1 MMGQA
6 LLAQGDAAAAKRE
19 LERSLELYVRE
30 RDAATTHMYGQNT
43 EVHTKSLLSLTQ
55 LCLGDVD
62 AALEAGLDALRT
74 ADALRHPHST
84 AIPMVYVG
92 GWVFGLCE
100 ATEQM
105 MTEARNL
112 LALAEQHRLYGFR
125 AHAAAFVGWALCQGG
140 NPGQGIPMI
149 AKAIAAFDSVQFRLA
164 EAGHL
169 SNLADA
175 QRRVGRLADA
185 AATCERAMQL
195 MPEGSRW
202 LEPELRRVQA
212 VIAADSTPLE
222 SRRVDTMF
230 RGAVACAQTFRF
242 PVFERRCLV
251 SFEEF
256 LKSTGRRD
264 AAVESRLG
272 ELSHLSN
279 LSQRVAS
286 AIRTTSHVG

>member
-1 MMGQA
+1 MLGQA
-6 LLAQGDAAAAKRE
+6 LLAKGEPAAAKTA
-19 LERSLELYVRE
+19 LERSLALYVPE

-125 AHAAAFVGWALCQGG
+125 AHAAAIRRMGALPGRKSGTGHPDDRQG
-140 NPGQGIPMI
+140 
-149 AKAIAAFDSVQFRLA
+149 D
-164 EAGHL
+164 
-169 SNLADA
+169 
-175 QRRVGRLADA
+175 RR
-185 AATCERAMQL
+185 
-195 MPEGSRW
+195 
-202 LEPELRRVQA
+202 
-212 VIAADSTPLE
+212 I
-222 SRRVDTMF
+222 
-230 RGAVACAQTFRF
+230 
-242 PVFERRCLV
+242 
-251 SFEEF
+251 
-256 LKSTGRRD
+256 
-264 AAVESRLG
+264 RLG
-272 ELSHLSN
+272 PVPDVRGRSP
-279 LSQRVAS
+279 VAIWPTPSVGS
-286 AIRTTSHVG
+286 AGSPTRRRRANVPCS